1 MLRAPPFQNKITT
14 VPDARDTGSGKEG
27 SPPGALTPVNACFPF
42 TFLCLV
48 GVLLAANAVLSKIL
62 TLPLVQLLIQ
72 GSGRIRP
79 VVKTIMIP
87 EDNVCNYHAT
97 PL

>member
-1 MLRAPPFQNKITT
+1 M
-14 VPDARDTGSGKEG
+14 PDARDTDSGKEG

-42 TFLCLV
+42 MFLCLV
-48 GVLLAANAVLSKIL
+48 GVLLGANAVLSIL
-62 TLPLVQLLIQ
+62 TLSLVQVLIQ

-87 EDNVCNYHAT
+87 EDNVCNYHAL